1 MADVTDSR
9 LGLVEVVKRHD
20 PNGNLATI
28 AEVLAQQNDI
38 VADAIWKEGN
48 DIFSNKTVRRSS
60 LPSGTW
66 RKLNR
71 GVAASS
77 SDTVELV
84 DTIGILEARSE
95 NDVEII
101 NAFNDPKQ
109 ARMDEAQAFIE
120 GLSQEM
126 AQTMLYG
133 NATLAPEEFTG
144 LAPRLDALA
153 ATANVIGGGG
163 STSLTSIY
171 VVTWGPNAVF
181 MAYPRNTSGGLQHED
196 LGIMD
201 AKDASSN
208 PFRAYVDRFVWRAG
222 MVVKNPKCMARYANL
237 EPTGTTTTFDEDE
250 LIRLVNRMVV
260 TPGTRI
266 YCSQNMLTQ
275 MQIRLKDKTNV
286 YFTRDQGLDGGGP
299 VLRFQGIPVRKC
311 EQILDTETAIS

>member
-9 LGLVEVVKRHD
+9 MGLVEVVKRHD

-28 AEVLAQQNDI
+28 AEVLAQSNAI
-38 VADAIWKEGN
+38 VEDAVWKEGN

-71 GVAASS
+71 GVAPES
-77 SDTVELV
+77 SDTVELI
-84 DTIGILEARSE
+84 DTIGILETRAE

-101 NAFNDPKQ
+101 NAFANPQQ
-109 ARMDEAQAFIE
+109 ARMDEASAFIE

-126 AQTMLYG
+126 AATMLYG
-133 NATLAPEEFTG
+133 NASTAPEEFTG
-144 LAPRLDALA
+144 LAPRMDALA
-153 ATANVIGGGG
+153 AGENVIGGGG
-163 STSLTSIY
+163 STTLTSIY
-171 VVTWGPNAVF
+171 VVTWGVNSVF

-196 LGIMD
+196 LGIGD
-201 AKDASSN
+201 ALDASSN
-208 PFRAYVDRFVWRAG
+208 KFRAYIDRFVWRAG
-222 MVVKNPKCMARYANL
+222 MVVKNTRCIGRYANL

-250 LIRLVNRMVV
+250 LIRLINRMVIG
-260 TPGTRI
+260 PGSRI
-266 YCSQNMLTQ
+266 YCSTNMLTQ
-275 MQIRLKDKTNV
+275 MQIRLKDKSNV

-299 VLRFQGIPVRKC
+299 VLRFQGIPVKKV

>member
-28 AEVLAQQNDI
+28 AEVLAQTNDI
-38 VADAIWKEGN
+38 IADAVWKEGN

-71 GVAASS
+71 GVAAES
-77 SDTVELV
+77 SDTVELI
-84 DTIGILEARSE
+84 DTIGILETRAE

-101 NAFNDPKQ
+101 NAFSDPKQ
-109 ARMDEAQAFIE
+109 ARMDEAAAFIE

-126 AQTMLYG
+126 AATMLYG
-133 NATLAPEEFTG
+133 NAATAPEEFTG
-144 LAPRLDALA
+144 LAPRMDALA

-163 STSLTSIY
+163 STTLTSIY
-171 VVTWGPNAVF
+171 VVTWGPNSVF

-196 LGIMD
+196 LGIQD
-201 AKDASSN
+201 ALDSSSN
-208 PFRAYVDRFVWRAG
+208 KFRAYVDRFVWRAG
-222 MVVKNPKCMARYANL
+222 MVIKNPKCIARYANL
-237 EPTGTTTTFDEDE
+237 EPTGTATTFDEDE

-260 TPGTRI
+260 GPGTRI
-266 YCSQNMLTQ
+266 YASINMLTQ

-286 YFTRDQGLDGGGP
+286 YFTREQGLDGGGP
-299 VLRFQGIPVRKC
+299 VLRFSGIPVKKC
-311 EQILDTETAIS
+311 EQILDTEAVIS

>member
-28 AEVLAQQNDI
+28 AEVLAQTNEI
-38 VADAIWKEGN
+38 VADAVWKEGN

-60 LPSGTW
+60 LPTGTW

-71 GVAASS
+71 GVAAES
-77 SDTVELV
+77 SDTVELI
-84 DTIGILEARSE
+84 DTIGILESRAE

-101 NAFNDPKQ
+101 NAFSNPQQ
-109 ARMDEAQAFIE
+109 ARMDESMAFIE

-126 AQTMLYG
+126 AATMIYG

-163 STSLTSIY
+163 STTLTSIY
-171 VVTWGPNAVF
+171 VVTWGPNSVF
-181 MAYPRNTSGGLQHED
+181 MAYPRNTTAGLQHED
-196 LGIMD
+196 LGIGD
-201 AKDASSN
+201 ALDASSN
-208 PFRAYVDRFVWRAG
+208 KFRAYIDRFVWRAG
-222 MVVKNPKCMARYANL
+222 MVVKNPKCIARYANL

-250 LIRLVNRMVV
+250 LIRLINRMVV
-260 TPGTRI
+260 GPGTRI
-266 YCSQNMLTQ
+266 YASTNMLTQ
-275 MQIRLKDKTNV
+275 MQIRLKDKSNV
-286 YFTRDQGLDGGGP
+286 YFTREQGLDGGGP
-299 VLRFQGIPVRKC
+299 VLRFQGIPVRKV
-311 EQILDTETAIS
+311 EQILDTETVIS

>member
-28 AEVLAQQNDI
+28 AEVLAKTNSI
-38 VADAIWKEGN
+38 IGDAVWKEGN

-71 GVAASS
+71 GVASES
-77 SDTVELV
+77 SDTVELI
-84 DTIGILEARSE
+84 DTIGILETRAE

-101 NAFNDPKQ
+101 NAFSNPQQ
-109 ARMDEAQAFIE
+109 ARMDEASAFME

-126 AQTMLYG
+126 AATMIYG
-133 NATLAPEEFTG
+133 NAATAPEEFTG

-163 STSLTSIY
+163 STTLTSIY
-171 VVTWGPNAVF
+171 VVSWGVNTVY

-196 LGIMD
+196 LGIQD
-201 AKDASSN
+201 ALDSSSN
-208 PFRAYVDRFVWRAG
+208 KFRAYVDRFVWRAG
-222 MVVKNPKCMARYANL
+222 MVVKHPKAIARYANL

-250 LIRLVNRMVV
+250 LIRLLNRMV
-260 TPGTRI
+260 TGPGTAI
-266 YCSQNMLTQ
+266 YCGTEMMTQ
-275 MQIRLKDKTNV
+275 MQIRLKDKSNV
-286 YFTRDQGLDGGGP
+286 YFTRESGLDGGGP
-299 VLRFQGIPVRKC
+299 VLRFNGFPVRKC
-311 EQILDTETAIS
+311 EAILDSETAIS

>member
-1 MADVTDSR
+1 M
-9 LGLVEVVKRHD
+9 GLVEVVKRHD

-28 AEVLAQQNDI
+28 AEVLAQTNSIIQ
-38 VADAIWKEGN
+38 DAVWKEGN

-60 LPSGTW
+60 LPAGTW

-71 GVAASS
+71 GVAAES

-101 NAFNDPKQ
+101 NAFANPAQ

-126 AQTMLYG
+126 AATMIYG
-133 NATLAPEEFTG
+133 NALTTPEEFTG

-163 STSLTSIY
+163 STTLTSIY
-171 VVTWGPNAVF
+171 VVTWGPSTVF

-196 LGIMD
+196 LGIVD
-201 AKDASSN
+201 ALDASSN
-208 PFRAYVDRFVWRAG
+208 KFRAYCDRFVWRAG
-222 MVVKNPKCMARYANL
+222 MVVKDVRAIARYANL

-250 LIRLVNRMVV
+250 LIRLINRMV
-260 TPGTRI
+260 TGPGTRI
-266 YCSQNMLTQ
+266 YCGTEMLTQ

-286 YFTRDQGLDGGGP
+286 YFTRDQGLDAGGP
-299 VLRFQGIPVRKC
+299 VLRFNGFPVHKVQ
-311 EQILDTETAIS
+311 QILDTETAIS